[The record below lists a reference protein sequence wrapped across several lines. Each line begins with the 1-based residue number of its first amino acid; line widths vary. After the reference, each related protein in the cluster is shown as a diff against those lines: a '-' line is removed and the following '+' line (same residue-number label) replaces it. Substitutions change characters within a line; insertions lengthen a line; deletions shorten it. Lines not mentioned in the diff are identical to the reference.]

1 MKHIKA
7 IILMLLTSVI
17 CFTYFSVYAETN
29 TLKAGILNDYSFDG
43 NSISEYAEDSV
54 NTILDTTASTNFI
67 ANEINFDDTTFN
79 KGISDLQSGNIDFLC
94 MVPVS
99 DAFLAYVD
107 YTSSPI
113 ATGFLGLYTTDYKQ
127 LYFEEFDTFNQIKI
141 GLLKNSYIEKILS
154 DFSAA
159 NNFTYIPV
167 YYDTVDDMLSA
178 VKNNSID
185 AIFTPTTNKV
195 NSQRRQI
202 GLLLCRKKRQYQ
214 SSCKTKQRYKSIQ
227 NTKSVLSVNGIYKAV

>member
-17 CFTYFSVYAETN
+17 CFTSFTVYAETN
-29 TLKAGILNDYSFDG
+29 TLKAGILDDYSFDG
-43 NSISEYAEDSV
+43 NSINEYAEDSM

-113 ATGFLGLYTTDYKQ
+113 ATGFLGLYTTDYTQ
-127 LYFEEFDTFNQIKI
+127 LYFEEFDTKQEAMSKEAKIKR
-141 GLLKNSYIEKILS
+141 LTRKEK
-154 DFSAA
+154 
-159 NNFTYIPV
+159 
-167 YYDTVDDMLSA
+167 
-178 VKNNSID
+178 
-185 AIFTPTTNKV
+185 
-195 NSQRRQI
+195 
-202 GLLLCRKKRQYQ
+202 LLLIENYQ
-214 SSCKTKQRYKSIQ
+214 QEQKL
-227 NTKSVLSVNGIYKAV
+227 NLEH